1 VTAAVAIHAFPGF
14 EAEAEKL
21 AAATGLPLYLVD
33 IHTFPDGESRVTVQP
48 GKGTAILFAGLDHPD
63 SRLVPLI
70 LAASALR
77 DSGADRIVLA
87 CPYLCYMRQ
96 DMAFTRG
103 EAVSQRVI
111 GGLLARYFD
120 RVVTVDPHLHRISAL
135 SDVMPGIE
143 ADTLSAAALI
153 GDIIAADPA
162 LAGAALIGP
171 DSESR
176 QWVSVA
182 AERAGCAFLVAAKVR
197 HGDRDVQVS
206 LPHAEEAKG
215 RPAVIVDDLISSGTT
230 ICRAAEILTEAGATR
245 VEAIAVHVLASQ
257 PALDAMKVAGVARVR
272 SSSSIAHP
280 TNAFSLTPLFA
291 RALEKELHNGN

>member
-1 VTAAVAIHAFPGF
+1 VTALAIHAFPGF
-14 EAEAEKL
+14 ETEAEKL
-21 AAATGLPLYLVD
+21 AAATGLPLRSVD
-33 IHTFPDGESRVTVQP
+33 IHTFPDGESRVKVQP
-48 GKGTAILFAGLDHPD
+48 GAGTAVLFAGLDHPD
-63 SRLVPLI
+63 GRLVPLI

-77 DSGADRIVLA
+77 DGGADRIMLA

-96 DMAFTRG
+96 DMAFTPG

-111 GGLLARYFD
+111 GGLLAQYFD
-120 RVVTVDPHLHRISAL
+120 RIITVDPHLHRISAL
-135 SDVMPGIE
+135 AEVMPGVE

-153 GDIIAADPA
+153 GDIIAADPV
-162 LAGAALIGP
+162 LAGAVLVGP
-171 DSESR
+171 DGESR

-182 AERAGCAFLVAAKVR
+182 AGRAGCDFLVASKVR
-197 HGDRDVQVS
+197 HGDRNVQIS

-215 RPAVIVDDLISSGTT
+215 RPAVIVDDLVSSGTT

-257 PALDAMKVAGVARVR
+257 PALKAMAKAGVSRVR
-272 SSSSIAHP
+272 SSSSITHP

-291 RALEKELHNGN
+291 AALEKEFENGN

>member
-1 VTAAVAIHAFPGF
+1 MSATVLHAFPGF
-14 EAEAEKL
+14 EAEAGKL
-21 AAATGLPLYLVD
+21 AAATGLPLREIAVH
-33 IHTFPDGESRVTVQP
+33 IFPDGESRVKVQP
-48 GKGTAILFAGLDHPD
+48 GTGTAILFASLDHPD
-63 SRLVPLI
+63 SKLVPLI

-77 DSGADRIVLA
+77 DGGAGRVVLV

-96 DMAFTRG
+96 DMAFTPG
-103 EAVSQRVI
+103 EAVSQRVV
-111 GGLLARYFD
+111 GGLLAQYFD
-120 RVVTVDPHLHRISAL
+120 RIITVDPHLHRISAL
-135 SDVMPGIE
+135 SDVMPGVE
-143 ADTLSAAALI
+143 ADALSAAALI

-162 LAGAALIGP
+162 LAGAILIGP

-182 AERAGCAFLVAAKVR
+182 AARAGSPFLVAAKVR

-206 LPHAEEAKG
+206 LPNADEATG
-215 RPAVIVDDLISSGTT
+215 RPAVIIDDLISSGTT
-230 ICRAAEILTEAGATR
+230 ICRAAEILTEAGASR

-257 PALDAMKVAGVARVR
+257 PALDAMVEAGVARVR

-291 RALEKELHNGN
+291 AALEKELHDGH